1 MLVRFNAGAFRL
13 NVVERF
19 FERPVVSFHSVCYY
33 DARRPTDAHLA
44 MYQDFRAFLS
54 EKIKHELSTMTLI
67 L

>member
-1 MLVRFNAGAFRL
+1 MFVRFNASTFRL
-13 NVVERF
+13 NMVERF
-19 FERPVVSFHSVCYY
+19 FERPVVSFHSVRYY

-54 EKIKHELSTMTLI
+54 EKINHALSKTLI